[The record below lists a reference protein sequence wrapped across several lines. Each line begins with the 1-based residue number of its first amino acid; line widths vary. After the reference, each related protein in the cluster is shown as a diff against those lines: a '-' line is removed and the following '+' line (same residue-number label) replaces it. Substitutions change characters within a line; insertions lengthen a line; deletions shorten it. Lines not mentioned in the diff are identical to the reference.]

1 MIRSDDIFE
10 TIRMFQ
16 DEKLDVRTVTL
27 GLNLDDCSSPVLAQ
41 LLDKIQAKIVGT
53 AGGLVRATR
62 EVERTFGIP
71 VTNKRIAVS
80 PPVTVPRRW
89 SRSPSASTSRQPR
102 LMSICSADSAPPSKR
117 A

>member
-53 AGGLVRATR
+53 AGGLVRAVEAKNGDR
-62 EVERTFGIP
+62 LEEGDELLLIELAGGEVEGEE
-71 VTNKRIAVS
+71 AV
-80 PPVTVPRRW
+80 
-89 SRSPSASTSRQPR
+89 QGKF
-102 LMSICSADSAPPSKR
+102 LL
-117 A
+117 

>member
-80 PPVTVPRRW
+80 PIARVAAGHGLDALVKV
-89 SRSPSASTSRQPR
+89 A
-102 LMSICSADSAPPSKR
+102 
-117 A
+117 